1 MQQLYLTGTHAA
13 AMAEKLFT
21 ALNVRPA
28 GYQLTPFTVGGGI
41 RGEALHLLTPPCVPM
56 DNDVPCRIR
65 LRTGDW
71 TIIPR
76 VLDEIAAPTLLQART
91 LHAPILLG
99 GVTGTMLTCRAF
111 REAVVSCL
119 KSDSPVIVAAS
130 DDAEDILDDDGEV
143 IILKVEEDKDGET
156 YLCPIENAKEFD
168 EVQKI
173 FEERLSDLFE
183 DTDE

>member
-1 MQQLYLTGTHAA
+1 MQQLYLTGAHAA
-13 AMAEKLFT
+13 AIAEKLFN

-28 GYQLTPFTVGGGI
+28 GYHLTPFTVGGGI
-41 RGEALHLLTPPCVPM
+41 RGEALHLLTPPCAPM

-91 LHAPILLG
+91 LRAPILLG

-119 KSDSPVIVAAS
+119 KSDCPVIVAAS
-130 DDAEDILDDDGEV
+130 DDAEDILRALTEESDQMWMPVPDTSDGQAA
-143 IILKVEEDKDGET
+143 LLEELIAEAA
-156 YLCPIENAKEFD
+156 L
-168 EVQKI
+168 
-173 FEERLSDLFE
+173 RL
-183 DTDE
+183 